1 MFELNVF
8 SNVSLSR
15 IAAKHFL
22 QRNEGHL
29 AVTSSIAGVLTA
41 PFSPTYCGTKFALHV
56 SRPDAQTPNKYLN
69 MKITEFIRIVVTFD
83 IRF

>member
-1 MFELNVF
+1 MQVDRDMFELNVF
-8 SNVSLSR
+8 SNVALSR

-56 SRPDAQTPNKYLN
+56 SRPDTHTLNRYSNKN
-69 MKITEFIRIVVTFD
+69 RTMRN
-83 IRF
+83 